1 MRVIFYKHSS
11 NKVSAKATELYGI
24 MKWIEYPIS
33 VNNTY
38 KAVRQIQTIIYPEKK
53 IVSICLTKAESKN
66 PEVQNSLKPLYKQ
79 YRSQKYLVAVFHS
92 GSQNLCEATGELLRY
107 NRRLTAEREVLVEKG
122 RALSG

>member
-1 MRVIFYKHSS
+1 MS
-11 NKVSAKATELYGI
+11 NKVSAKAAELYGI

-53 IVSICLTKAESKN
+53 IVSIWLTKAESEN
-66 PEVQNSLKPLYKQ
+66 TEIQNVLKPLYKQ
-79 YRSQKYLVAVFHS
+79 YLSQKYLVAVFHS
-92 GSQNLCEATGELLRY
+92 GSQNLCEATRELLRY
-107 NRRLTAEREVLVEKG
+107 NRRLTAEREVWAEKG